1 MCGEQILAVARKCRY
16 CGEYIDPTARPLDD
30 RPDAFER
37 ALMPVGRPVSA
48 IASGYLALF
57 TVLPLIGIIPAVLA
71 VITGVT
77 ALKRIRQDPA
87 LCGKG
92 RAWFGIIFGGL
103 FGTIWVAMV
112 GIMIAAAIM
121 DTRY

>member
-1 MCGEQILAVARKCRY
+1 MVSKFLPVRGSAVIAVITSIQRR
-16 CGEYIDPTARPLDD
+16 RPNDD
-30 RPDAFER
+30 RPDALER
-37 ALMPVGRPVSA
+37 ALTPIGRPISA

-57 TVLPLIGIIPAVLA
+57 AVLPVIGVIPAVLA

-77 ALKRIRQDPA
+77 ALKRIRQNP
-87 LCGKG
+87 LQCGKV
-92 RAWFGIIFGGL
+92 RAWFGIIVGGL

-112 GIMIAAAIM
+112 GIMIFVAIM